1 MIYNKPRNIYFLQLK
16 KSLIQLYIFQNSPNL
31 KGRISENN
39 EKRSDEEQRQIDQ
52 QRIARNI
59 LEMANNLPKQDM
71 MEEVKKEENN
81 NTNNL
86 TNAQTT
92 VQDDLNNH
100 VNGFMP
106 E

>member
-1 MIYNKPRNIYFLQLK
+1 M
-16 KSLIQLYIFQNSPNL
+16 

-59 LEMANNLPKQDM
+59 LEMANNLPKQDLV
-71 MEEVKKEENN
+71 EEVKKEENN
-81 NTNNL
+81 NNL
-86 TNAQTT
+86 NNAQTT